1 MIVAVI
7 LMTVALVALILINVA
22 LDTVDA
28 HAARS
33 SRKRTS
39 TAIRRLRELD

>member
-7 LMTVALVALILINVA
+7 LMTAALVALILINLA
-22 LDTVDA
+22 LDASDA
-28 HAARS
+28 HAART

-39 TAIRRLRELD
+39 AAVRRLRALD